1 MKCYHHRH
9 QQFARVSS
17 LFIGILLVDRLK
29 GTDAA
34 QANEIEKVV
43 GQQYDNSFL
52 SYCVTP
58 NIMV

>member
-1 MKCYHHRH
+1 MKCYHHQH

-17 LFIGILLVDRLK
+17 LFICILLVDHLN

-52 SYCVTP
+52 SHCVTP